1 MHKNLH
7 FIWEISLFSLVFHFI
22 YIKLLFLSNFD
33 ESAKLRALRA
43 KNVLT
48 CQRALRAYVLTCQ
61 HVLRAHVL
69 TWQPA
74 LHAYVFTCQ
83 RALRAYVITCQ
94 RTSFIATIFSFTAII
109 VEVVHTV
116 GKV

>member
-1 MHKNLH
+1 MN
-7 FIWEISLFSLVFHFI
+7 
-22 YIKLLFLSNFD
+22 

-48 CQRALRAYVLTCQ
+48 CQLALRTYVHMCQRALRAYVLTCQ
-61 HVLRAHVL
+61 RA
-69 TWQPA
+69 T
-74 LHAYVFTCQ
+74 FE
-83 RALRAYVITCQ
+83 
-94 RTSFIATIFSFTAII
+94 ATIFNFAAIV